1 MKTRK
6 ENPVTADALA
16 LVSRLLQ
23 YPDEAFFAE
32 LPAMAAAANRLPP
45 GSLADAVEG
54 FLEVIKA
61 QGSVAW
67 QEKYTAAFDMNPAL
81 TLNLTHHAFGDTA
94 QRAAALADLA
104 RTYAAAGWAPTTG
117 ELPDYLPLMLE
128 FLSLR
133 PEPDRGGAVWRA
145 LEGLDD
151 YVARLASEAPA
162 YAALLAP
169 LASLCGPGQA
179 SGNDGHRPVSD
190 DM

>member
-1 MKTRK
+1 
-6 ENPVTADALA
+6 
-16 LVSRLLQ
+16 
-23 YPDEAFFAE
+23 
-32 LPAMAAAANRLPP
+32 
-45 GSLADAVEG
+45 
-54 FLEVIKA
+54 
-61 QGSVAW
+61 
-67 QEKYTAAFDMNPAL
+67 MNPAL
-81 TLNLTHHAFGDTA
+81 TLNLTHHVLGDTEP
-94 QRAAALADLA
+94 RAAVLADLA

-169 LASLCGPGQA
+169 LASLCGPGRA
-179 SGNDGHRPVSD
+179 SGNNGPRPASD